1 MVFNKNNLVFCLGLV
16 LGGGFA
22 TPAMASDITYYNMGG
37 SNNTISPYVI
47 KQKQKNYDEI
57 KASIEKDRLEFKR
70 QIDAATTAAEKN
82 TIVVKAQKYL
92 AKALIAEVAPAWYGT
107 YHDYNGA
114 VNKPGG
120 RDTVKES
127 IACGYFV
134 GTVLAHMGFRLDR
147 KDLGR
152 QNSPWLIRSV
162 SHPIKTETYWRE
174 SHYKV
179 VEDII
184 EEGPG
189 VYVVGM
195 DKHVG
200 FIVYDG
206 SKTAFLHSYKH
217 VRSQRMS
224 ERSLFSI
231 SRWVMVGKTFGFKMT
246 ADWIHGRSIKVHM
259 DPQEHLKN

>member
-1 MVFNKNNLVFCLGLV
+1 MVLNKNNFVIGLGMFLAAS
-16 LGGGFA
+16 FA
-22 TPAMASDITYYNMGG
+22 APAMASDITYYNMG
-37 SNNTISPYVI
+37 SSDNTISSWTI
-47 KQKQKNYDEI
+47 KQKQNNYEQI
-57 KASIEKDRLEFKR
+57 KESIEQDRLEFKR
-70 QIDAATTAAEKN
+70 QIDAASSEEEKN
-82 TIVVKAQKYL
+82 AIVVNAQEYL
-92 AKALIAEVAPAWYGT
+92 AKALISEVAPAWYGT

-114 VNKPGG
+114 VDKPGG
-120 RDTVKES
+120 GDTVKES

-134 GTVLAHMGFRLDR
+134 ATVLAHMGFRLDR

-195 DKHVG
+195 DKHIG

-206 SKTAFLHSYKH
+206 EKTAFVHSYKH

-231 SRWVMVGKTFGFKMT
+231 SKWVKVGKTFGFKMT
-246 ADWIHGRSIKVHM
+246 ADWIHGREVKVYM
-259 DPQEHLKN
+259 DPEEHLKN